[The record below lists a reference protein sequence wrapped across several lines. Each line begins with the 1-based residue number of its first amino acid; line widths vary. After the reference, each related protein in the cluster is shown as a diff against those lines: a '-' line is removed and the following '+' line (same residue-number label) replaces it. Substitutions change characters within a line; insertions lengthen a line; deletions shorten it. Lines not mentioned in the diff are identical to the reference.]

1 MGLFKKL
8 RNKVNSDSES
18 ERLARSVTA
27 NNSEAPSP
35 DEMRQL
41 ANITRYHEE
50 AEIVMRVFQERLN
63 DIGVYWHIEKALHVL
78 LYLMSY
84 GGSKVV
90 VWYRK
95 NTHLV
100 QALCTYHQHD
110 ENDKESAGNIRNLA
124 HKIVAL
130 GQDQSRLDKAR
141 ADAWRELDA
150 ENKEEEKEKPR
161 RETHNVAYYQMSMAN
176 VAAAAGAG

>member
-8 RNKVNSDSES
+8 RNKVNGDSES

-27 NNSEAPSP
+27 NNSEAPDP
-35 DEMRQL
+35 GEMHQL

-50 AEIVMRVFQERLN
+50 AEIVMKVLQERLN
-63 DIGVYWHIEKALHVL
+63 DIGIYWHIEKALYVL

-90 VWYRK
+90 EWYRK

-100 QALCTYHQHD
+100 RALSTYHQHD
-110 ENDKESAGNIRNLA
+110 ANDKECAGKIRNLA
-124 HKIVAL
+124 DRIVAL
-130 GQDQSRLDKAR
+130 GQDQPKLDKAR
-141 ADAWRELDA
+141 ADAWKELDA
-150 ENKEEEKEKPR
+150 ENKEEEKGRPR
-161 RETHNVAYYQMSMAN
+161 REPPNAAYYQMSMAN
-176 VAAAAGAG
+176 VAAAGAAG